1 MFKNQI
7 MESKIKD
14 RSRGMT
20 GSQYYG
26 IVTQGNEHGYIHT
39 NNYKYQDQTNAQA
52 F

>member
-26 IVTQGNEHGYIHT
+26 VVTQGQINEHGFLHT
-39 NNYKYQDQTNAQA
+39 NNYKYQD
-52 F
+52 